1 MQNTSV
7 SKNSFQLAYLI
18 LTHQFPESLARLV
31 NRLNSPH
38 AHFFIHVD
46 RAADIHPFLQA
57 LPPAENV
64 HFTDTRVK
72 VHWRGFKMVE
82 ATLQLMKEA
91 VEHEKDFKYCILL
104 SGSDYPIKPTD
115 QIQTFFERAS
125 LEYIHYCRL
134 QDNPAMM
141 KKVLQYYFHDTVPYD
156 RSRKQPR
163 LYRLLRR
170 KAFRL
175 LGRIV
180 PRQYPENIEPYFGPQ
195 WCNLTGECV
204 AYILNYVRDNPNFVR
219 YYRYAD
225 APDEMFIQTV
235 VLNSS
240 FAKRTVHYEAYRRLT
255 KIADLDE
262 LRAEYDKSLP
272 EESFSLRYIDFSSGG
287 GSPAT
292 LVEDYFPALENSEAL
307 WARKVHPTTS
317 AQLLDR
323 IDTKV
328 LNYR

>member
-1 MQNTSV
+1 MQNRSLAKD
-7 SKNSFQLAYLI
+7 SCKLAYLI
-18 LTHQFPESLARLV
+18 LAHQFPESLARLV
-31 NRLNSPH
+31 NRLESPH

-46 RAADIHPFLQA
+46 RATDIQPFLRA

-64 HFTDTRVK
+64 HFTDTRFK
-72 VHWRGFKMVE
+72 VHWRGFKMVD

-91 VEHEKDFKYCILL
+91 VEHEKNFKYFILL
-104 SGSDYPIKPTD
+104 SGADYPIKPTD
-115 QIQTFFERAS
+115 HIQAFFERTS

-134 QDNPAMM
+134 QGNPVMM
-141 KKVLQYYFHDTVPYD
+141 KKVLQYYFHDAIPYD
-156 RSRKQPR
+156 RSRRKPR
-163 LYRLLRR
+163 LFRLFRR

-175 LGRIV
+175 LSRVV
-180 PRQYPENIEPYFGPQ
+180 PRQYPENIEPYFGST
-195 WCNLTGECV
+195 WWNLTGECA
-204 AYILNYVRDNPNFVR
+204 AYILDYVRDNPHFLR
-219 YYRYAD
+219 YYRYTD
-225 APDEMFIQTV
+225 APDEMFFQTI
-235 VLNSS
+235 VLNSP